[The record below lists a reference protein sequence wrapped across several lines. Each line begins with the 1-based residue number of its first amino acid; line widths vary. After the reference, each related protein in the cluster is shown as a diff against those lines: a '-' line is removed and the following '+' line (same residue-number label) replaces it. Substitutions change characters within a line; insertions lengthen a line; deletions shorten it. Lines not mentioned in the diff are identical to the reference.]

1 VWALKIAAGPQV
13 ITIPRIE
20 ILTVCTGNVC
30 RSPMA
35 EAFLRRDLAQR
46 APDVRVSSA
55 GTLRDGM
62 AAAEE
67 VVEIMDKRG
76 IHVEAHRSRK
86 LSPDLLASADLIIG
100 MTRDHVREGALLDFD
115 CFARSF
121 TLKELVRRGTAI
133 GMRRHDET
141 IESWLKRA
149 AEGREPRD
157 YLFAEDDDIDD
168 PMGRR
173 FAVFKRTATE
183 IEGLTTALVDL
194 AWPLI

>member
-1 VWALKIAAGPQV
+1 VASDV
-13 ITIPRIE
+13 ITIARIE

-35 EAFLRRDLAQR
+35 EAFLRRDLAPR
-46 APDVRVSSA
+46 DAEVRVSSA

-67 VVEIMDKRG
+67 VVELMDKRG
-76 IHVEAHRSRK
+76 ITVEAHRSRR
-86 LSPDLLASADLIIG
+86 LSPDMLASADLIIG
-100 MTRDHVREGALLDFD
+100 MTRDHVREAALMDFN

-121 TLKELVRRGTAI
+121 TLKEIVRRGSAV
-133 GMRRHDET
+133 GPRRPDES

-157 YLFAEDDDIDD
+157 YLFAEDDDIED

-173 FAVFKRTATE
+173 FSVFKRTAAE
-183 IEGLTTALVDL
+183 IEGLTTALVGL
-194 AWPLI
+194 AWPVP

>member
-1 VWALKIAAGPQV
+1 VADQDSGGRV
-13 ITIPRIE
+13 RVYNRRIE

-35 EAFLRRDLAQR
+35 EAFLRRDLA
-46 APDVRVSSA
+46 ALGVEAVVSSA

-67 VVEIMDKRG
+67 VVELMGKRG
-76 IHVEAHRSRK
+76 IDVELHRSRR
-86 LSPDLLASADLIIG
+86 LAPDMLASADLVIG
-100 MTRDHVREGALLDFD
+100 MTRDHVREAALLDFD

-121 TLKELVRRGTAI
+121 TLKEIVRRGQTV
-133 GMRRHDET
+133 GPRRADEPL
-141 IESWLKRA
+141 EAWLKRA
-149 AEGREPRD
+149 GEGREPRD

-173 FAVFKRTATE
+173 FSVFKRTAIE
-183 IEGLTTALVDL
+183 IESLTTALVAL
-194 AWPLI
+194 LFAAA